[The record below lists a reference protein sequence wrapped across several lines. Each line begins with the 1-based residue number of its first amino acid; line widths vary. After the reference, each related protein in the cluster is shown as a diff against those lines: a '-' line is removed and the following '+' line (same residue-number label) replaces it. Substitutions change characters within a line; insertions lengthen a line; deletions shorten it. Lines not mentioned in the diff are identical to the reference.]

1 MGNGATRTLERV
13 AAAMGELE
21 SAPIEFQPACD
32 VAQGGVLL
40 ALPALLAAG
49 LLRYTPEFYE
59 LPDGFY
65 GIESIFLL
73 LGLMALARVGQL
85 LHVDDLVDL
94 CGQWAGLS
102 LMLCFFNLIPIP
114 PLDGSQ
120 VVRCLTN
127 MSYETYAKLARF
139 GIFAIILVLNIPI
152 IRDTLQTVTSLTLV
166 LLARLFG
173 VA

>member
-1 MGNGATRTLERV
+1 
-13 AAAMGELE
+13 
-21 SAPIEFQPACD
+21 
-32 VAQGGVLL
+32 
-40 ALPALLAAG
+40 
-49 LLRYTPEFYE
+49 
-59 LPDGFY
+59 
-65 GIESIFLL
+65 
-73 LGLMALARVGQL
+73 MALARVGQL